1 MCGVFG
7 VVALDPGAGLPVAR
21 LERAVARA
29 LRRSESRGKDASGLL
44 ASTRDGLV
52 IAKEPERGVRL
63 LRGDAARTVLRDA
76 RLAAEAGDPYV
87 VLGHTRMMTKGDVT
101 DPLNNQPV
109 IAGPVAVLHNG
120 IIVNDRALAAELRT
134 APSGEVDTAVLP
146 ALVLDLEASGLAPAD
161 AARAAFER
169 CEGANT
175 VAFVDARSGDV
186 HLATSNGSCYLLED
200 QELGLTL
207 FASEPRIVTAMLQAL
222 RIEARGGRIR
232 QLPPGGFRTLA
243 SRTPASHDPAAPAA
257 VRSGTVTLLPARTR
271 HRPSA
276 PAADGSAIAGLLD
289 VDHAA
294 IAGLQR
300 CTSCIL
306 PVTFPF
312 LDLDADGRCVLCRT
326 SEPRVLRP
334 VEELLEALAAE
345 QRRGRSPQVLVP
357 ISGGRDSC
365 FALHHLVTELDL
377 PVLAYTYDWGFV
389 TDRARRNISR
399 LCGQLGV
406 EHVLVAADLERKRAN
421 VRRNLLAWARRP
433 HLGTIPL
440 LMAGD
445 KHFFHYAGAIRRER
459 NLSGT
464 IFSMNWLERTDFKAG
479 FANVED
485 RSRTG
490 RTHALTLGNQVRL
503 AAFYAGQA
511 ARNPA
516 YLNRSV
522 IDSVTGFGAFYLLP
536 KDYHQL
542 FDHLAWDE
550 ETVNRT
556 IIDGYGWE
564 TAEDS
569 ASTWRVGDATAAF
582 YNFAYLTA
590 AGFTE
595 FDTFRSNQIRA
606 GLIDRDTAL
615 ALVARENVAQPRE
628 FAAYCATVGLR
639 PEVLVDAV
647 RRLPRRY

>member
-7 VVALDPGAGLPVAR
+7 VVALEPGAGLPVVR

-44 ASTRDGLV
+44 TRTRAGLV

-63 LRGDAARTVLRDA
+63 LRGDGARQVLRDA
-76 RLAAEAGDPYV
+76 RSAAAMGDAYV
-87 VLGHTRMMTKGDVT
+87 VLGHTRMMTKGDVA

-109 IAGPVAVLHNG
+109 VAGSLAVLHNG

-134 APSGEVDTAVLP
+134 APSGEVDTAVLA
-146 ALVLDLEASGLAPAD
+146 ALVLELEATGLAPAE
-161 AARAAFER
+161 AARAAFDR
-169 CEGANT
+169 LEGANT

-200 QELGLTL
+200 SDLGLTL
-207 FASEPRIVTAMLQAL
+207 FASEPRVVAAMVDAL
-222 RIEARGGRIR
+222 RIGPRGAGIR
-232 QLPPGGFRTLA
+232 QLTPGSFHPVA
-243 SRTPASHDPAAPAA
+243 SLVAARDPKERDGMVA
-257 VRSGTVTLLPARTR
+257 LLPPRTR
-271 HRPSA
+271 PRPSA
-276 PAADGSAIAGLLD
+276 PVADRSAVAALLT

-294 IAGLQR
+294 IARLRR

-326 SEPRVLRP
+326 SVPRVLRP
-334 VEELLEALAAE
+334 VEELLEALTAE
-345 QRRGRSPQVLVP
+345 RHRGRSPQVLVP

-365 FALHHLVTELDL
+365 FALHYLVTELGL

-406 EHVLVAADLERKRAN
+406 EHVLVAADLQRKRAN
-421 VRRNLLAWARRP
+421 VRRNLLAWAGRP

-464 IFSMNWLERTDFKAG
+464 VFSMNWLERTDFKAG
-479 FANVED
+479 FADVED

-490 RTHALTLGNQVRL
+490 STHALTLGNQVRL
-503 AAFYAGQA
+503 AAFYTRQA
-511 ARNPA
+511 AHNPA

-522 IDSVTGFGAFYLLP
+522 IDSLAGFASFYIRP

-542 FDHLAWDE
+542 FDHLLWDE

-556 IIDGYGWE
+556 IIDRYGWE

-582 YNFAYLTA
+582 YNYAYLSA

-606 GLIDRDTAL
+606 GQLDRETAL
-615 ALVARENVAQPRE
+615 GLVARENVPQPLE
-628 FAAYCATVGLR
+628 FAAYCATVGLH

-647 RRLPRRY
+647 RRIPRRY